1 MEWIPGSIVTGV
13 LIVVGLGI
21 ATALSL
27 RSVRLR
33 SKGRTFPL
41 EAASW
46 AFIGVM
52 VGLAALLGGTPARGS
67 SVALTIVC
75 VGFLVGVAGIVTAM
89 AQRMAD
95 RRQAARAG
103 LAAGMIPGPPRAP
116 SYAMNGGLTM
126 ALLFGPVLIPA
137 LLFAQSYE
145 EFFALQDT
153 NYSMIAIVYAF
164 AVVGT
169 AAALLVLWRY
179 LEHRGRMK
187 AHAAL
192 EAGMAQ
198 RIEDERHDAYRA
210 GFRDG
215 KADAAGYGRGGL

>member
-1 MEWIPGSIVTGV
+1 MEWTPGSIITGL
-13 LIVVGLGI
+13 LIMVGLGI
-21 ATALSL
+21 ATVLSL
-27 RSVRLR
+27 RSARLR

-46 AFIGVM
+46 SFIGTM

-67 SVALTIVC
+67 TVALAIVSA
-75 VGFLVGVAGIVTAM
+75 GLLAGIAGIITATV
-89 AQRMAD
+89 QRMID
-95 RRQAARAG
+95 RRQAVRDG
-103 LAAGMIPGPPRAP
+103 MAAGMIPGPPRSP

-126 ALLFGPVLIPA
+126 VLLFGPVLIPA
-137 LLFAQSYE
+137 LLYAQAYE

-153 NYSMIAIVYAF
+153 NYSTIAIVYAF
-164 AVVGT
+164 AVAGT
-169 AAALLVLWRY
+169 AAALLVLWRF
-179 LEHRGRMK
+179 LEHRGRVK

-192 EAGMAQ
+192 EQGMAQ